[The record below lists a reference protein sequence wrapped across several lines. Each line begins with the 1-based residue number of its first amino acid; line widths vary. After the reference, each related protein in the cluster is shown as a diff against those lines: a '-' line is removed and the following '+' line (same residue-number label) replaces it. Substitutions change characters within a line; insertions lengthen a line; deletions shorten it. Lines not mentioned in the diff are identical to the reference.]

1 MAGDRSLSP
10 FAVALRQA
18 RLSKGLSISESMKA
32 TLLSD
37 KQILGLENDD
47 YSYFYNISYA
57 AIAAATYAKFLGVD
71 LTLEGAPS
79 RDNMQSPRSVT
90 SIDRGSTAKKRQ
102 RLFEG
107 RYSPLFWFSLIA
119 IFLLVYAIRSCEDAD
134 VTSQA
139 IAVDEQSLQSRYLS
153 EQAPLEETVSNA
165 TDTDR
170 SEAASVEWVPD
181 VKEVPTPAI
190 SAIRDPKLQIP
201 PKPENNESLEWNRDA
216 KENRFF
222 IVINKQTWIS
232 ARDSLNTSLID
243 GIQKPTTGRR
253 VIGKKP
259 FVIVLEDPNAVEIY
273 YLKNRI
279 RPGNSGNS
287 GISVVV
293 RRQGLP

>member
-139 IAVDEQSLQSRYLS
+139 IAVDEQS
-153 EQAPLEETVSNA
+153 
-165 TDTDR
+165 
-170 SEAASVEWVPD
+170 
-181 VKEVPTPAI
+181 
-190 SAIRDPKLQIP
+190 
-201 PKPENNESLEWNRDA
+201 
-216 KENRFF
+216 
-222 IVINKQTWIS
+222 
-232 ARDSLNTSLID
+232 
-243 GIQKPTTGRR
+243 
-253 VIGKKP
+253 
-259 FVIVLEDPNAVEIY
+259 
-273 YLKNRI
+273 
-279 RPGNSGNS
+279 
-287 GISVVV
+287 
-293 RRQGLP
+293 